1 MSEHDVDIR
10 KLNNLSIYQLR
21 EVGAKVGVR
30 NPTTLRSAELRQNI
44 RDVVMG
50 KIKPYLKNKRGR
62 PHKEIISAEEWDELV
77 GFGNSFE
84 LCNSNNMLSLYATNS
99 SVYPHDP
106 NQIYEGYVL
115 QIKGEL
121 ILAIG
126 SADSLR
132 INKYARIERNVP
144 NCSILRQGD
153 KITATL
159 YPTDDDCIAPS
170 VSEIKSINGITDFA
184 EITNPNQPTPIIDEN
199 SNKTKP
205 QSFHFVYPQLE
216 FLNEEYP
223 ISYGQ
228 RVMFV
233 GCDKLCGQDFL
244 ANTLAKNL
252 SQNYKVVYLS
262 CNKMP
267 EAKMT
272 FNNSV
277 DYFFS
282 TFDITPRNISFN
294 FEIAFARAQNLSKKY
309 DTILIIDD
317 LSDVMQSYI
326 KVFADKNDDSQTDYD
341 DILHQ
346 IKTMFAN
353 SGINSNGSLTIFT
366 FASIQDNQQIS
377 DYIHKLD
384 EILNCRFVLNQ
395 EAFLN
400 DSNDFI
406 AREESWVAKPK
417 RTIAN

>member
-1 MSEHDVDIR
+1 M
-10 KLNNLSIYQLR
+10 SIYQLR

-30 NPTTLRSAELRQNI
+30 NPTALRSAELRQNI
-44 RDVVMG
+44 RDVVTG
-50 KIKPYLKNKRGR
+50 RIKPYLKNKRGR

-77 GFGNSFE
+77 GFSNSFE
-84 LCNSNNMLSLYATNS
+84 LCNSNNMLSLYTTNS
-99 SVYPHDP
+99 SIYPHDP
-106 NQIYEGYVL
+106 KQIYEGFVL
-115 QIKGEL
+115 QIQGEL

-132 INKYARIERNVP
+132 INKYARIERSVP
-144 NCSILRQGD
+144 NSAILQQGD

-159 YPTDDDCIAPS
+159 YPVEDDCTAPS
-170 VSEIKSINGITDFA
+170 VSEIKSINDITDFA
-184 EITNPNQPTPIIDEN
+184 EITNPNQPIKSQDEN
-199 SNKTKP
+199 FDATMP

-216 FLNEEYP
+216 FLNNDYP
-223 ISYGQ
+223 ISRGQ

-262 CNKMP
+262 CSKMP
-267 EAKMT
+267 ETKMA

-282 TFDITPRNISFN
+282 AFDITPRNISFN
-294 FEIAFARAQNLSKKY
+294 FEIAFERAQNLSKKH
-309 DTILIIDD
+309 DTILIVDD
-317 LSDVMQSYI
+317 LSDVMKSYI
-326 KVFADKNDDSQTDYD
+326 KVFSDRKDDSQANYD

-346 IKTMFAN
+346 IKTMFAY
-353 SGINSNGSLTIFT
+353 SGITNTGSLTIFT

-384 EILNCRFVLNQ
+384 EIVNGRFVLDK
-395 EAFLN
+395 ELFLN

-406 AREESWVAKPK
+406 VREESWVAKPK